1 MLRYHTPWLLTL
13 QCIRFEFTSIQVEI
27 MCTNPFGSI
36 VLLDALPVD
45 CLGKDKNFIPSIRKG
60 ECYKP

>member
-27 MCTNPFGSI
+27 MCTNPFGGI
-36 VLLDALPVD
+36 VLLNALPID
-45 CLGKDKNFIPSIRKG
+45 CLGKD
-60 ECYKP
+60 